1 MTYYVGAMPV
11 GDHLE
16 HHGIKG
22 MRWGQRRF
30 QNDDGSLTALGRARY
45 GVSNAYGR
53 VRSRV
58 NTARNDIRRAGG
70 VKASAKVS
78 TNVIKRKA
86 KKAGTDT
93 KNFYQKHKKAIKIGA
108 GVAAAAGAAYLGYK
122 YRKQIGAAAKRLGG
136 KTFPAGTKRAQLLSS
151 MKYKSAMGK
160 MNRAAARTGQANLNR
175 MFDEAASA
183 GRKARIG
190 QQINSAFAGM
200 NVGKVRGSVKAKN
213 AFKNAGRVVGSAA
226 KSAGKATGSTVRSVG
241 YHARR
246 AGAKA
251 KNAARN
257 VGYKA
262 GNAPYFMKR
271 AAQNAGSAAKN
282 VASKAAKRPKAY
294 INAAKKYP
302 GAAAVDLAYRGLM
315 GSAYYGHARRRGASK
330 GAAAATGAARAIGG
344 MKYGQAVGAA
354 TRVGAGVSK
363 QYKRYNSPKAKAYR
377 AKMKAN
383 RAKRKAT
390 SK

>member
-53 VRSRV
+53 ARSSARSAYGKVKANREYNGKKVRSFY
-58 NTARNDIRRAGG
+58 
-70 VKASAKVS
+70 
-78 TNVIKRKA
+78 
-86 KKAGTDT
+86 KK
-93 KNFYQKHKKAIKIGA
+93 NKKAIKIGA
-108 GVAAAAGAAYLGYK
+108 AVAGTAAAAALGYK

-136 KTFPAGTKRAQLLSS
+136 KTFPAGTKRAQFLSS
-151 MKYKSAMGK
+151 VKYKSAMSK
-160 MNRAAARTGQANLNR
+160 MNRTAARTGQANLNR

-213 AFKNAGRVVGSAA
+213 AFKSAGRVVGSAA
-226 KSAGKATGSTVRSVG
+226 NSAGKATGSAVRSVG

-294 INAAKKYP
+294 INVAKKYP

-330 GAAAATGAARAIGG
+330 GAAAATGAARAVGG

-383 RAKRKAT
+383 RAKRKAA